1 MDKSQQIKLLV
12 DKLSSERS
20 SLLTRIKL
28 VGKDKKIKSDVVI
41 GELSKRTANVAS
53 DIANQ
58 LTSLLNK
65 IEKAVNDYVAALEE
79 EEKFFFGMKQNIFMI
94 WAGEPRDGISNEDL
108 IVFYKSKLQRYIKLI
123 HEQYIKEDFW
133 ISGSENTTSSIES
146 SMMSNINSLVSML
159 NNLGVEV
166 VGLDS
171 VKQVKENNVEFIQ
184 GESREPL
191 VLENDRGLN
200 YKKKLTMLYRLG
212 VIEHL
217 NGIDSL
223 KENQSKI
230 SHLLSILLGG
240 NKGTY
245 QPYLSAEK
253 SFPQSNSIQNYP
265 LNDKLIEETNEI
277 FDAIGI
283 PQSNL
288 VKNPSN

>member
-1 MDKSQQIKLLV
+1 MDNSQQIKLLV

-41 GELSKRTANVAS
+41 GELSKRTANVAF

-65 IEKAVNDYVAALEE
+65 IEKAVNDYVTALEE

>member
-41 GELSKRTANVAS
+41 GELSKRTANVAF

-58 LTSLLNK
+58 LTSLSNK
-65 IEKAVNDYVAALEE
+65 IEKAVNDYVTALEE

-123 HEQYIKEDFW
+123 NEQYIKEDFW

-171 VKQVKENNVEFIQ
+171 VKQVKENDIEFIQ

-191 VLENDRGLN
+191 VLENNSGLN
-200 YKKKLTMLYRLG
+200 YKKKLTILYRLG

-217 NGIDSL
+217 NSIDSL
-223 KENQSKI
+223 KKNQSKI

-288 VKNPSN
+288 IKNPSN

>member
-28 VGKDKKIKSDVVI
+28 QGKDKKIKSDVVI
-41 GELSKRTANVAS
+41 GELSKRTANVAF

-58 LTSLLNK
+58 LNSLLNK
-65 IEKAVNDYVAALEE
+65 IEKAVNDYVTALEE